1 MSTPKQPEKK
11 AEEESVFELKVISHL
26 AAAHQLKDLAGP
38 CERLHGHNWKIE
50 VCVRGE
56 TLGSNGLLID
66 FKAVKQATEQVVQEM
81 DHRFL
86 NELTPFQDRS
96 PSSEHIAQH
105 IFRSLARGLNTE
117 QVKVCSVTAWE
128 SDTACATYTEP

>member
-1 MSTPKQPEKK
+1 
-11 AEEESVFELKVISHL
+11 VFELKVISHL

-56 TLGSNGLLID
+56 TLGPNGLLMD
-66 FKAVKQATEQVVQEM
+66 FKAVKQATERVVQEM

-86 NELTPFQDRS
+86 NELAPFQDRS

-105 IFRSLARGLNTE
+105 IFRSLASSLNAE

>member
-1 MSTPKQPEKK
+1 
-11 AEEESVFELKVISHL
+11 
-26 AAAHQLKDLAGP
+26 
-38 CERLHGHNWKIE
+38 
-50 VCVRGE
+50 VRGE

-105 IFRSLARGLNTE
+105 NFRYLARGLNTE
-117 QVKVCSVTAWE
+117 QVKVCRVTAWE